1 MKKSKFSLLLVLSL
15 VISVFLSA
23 CYGGGNQSSS
33 DGGDK
38 EKDSKEE
45 TNVPQELKVLE
56 SSEIPSMDTVLAT
69 DTISLSQLNNTNEGL
84 YRIDENQEP
93 VPGMADGE
101 PEANEDGTEYTIKL
115 KEDAKWSNGEPV
127 TANDFVFAWQRAL
140 NPDTGS
146 EYGPYMMMGKI
157 KNAEALY
164 NGEVKPEELGVKAQ
178 DEKTLV
184 ITLEKPIAFFKSLMA
199 FPTFYPQNQKFV
211 EEQAANYGKKSENL
225 VFNGPFAING
235 WEGPADTEWTLE
247 KNAEYWDA
255 KNVSLEK
262 ITFNVSKDPQA
273 AANAFE
279 AGEADVTP
287 KLSTPAVIAQY
298 DGDDRLLRWLEPT
311 IFWLK
316 LNQKNEALAN
326 VNIRKA
332 IAMAFNKEDL
342 TNEILNNGSIPA
354 NYAVPKEFVTNP
366 DTGEDFREA
375 NGDLLTYNVEEA
387 KKLWAKG
394 LEEIGQKEVKLVYL
408 GGDTETSKT
417 IDSYMK
423 DQLQN
428 NLEGLTIE
436 VQSVPFSVRLDRDKT
451 MDYDIQAAGWG
462 PDYLDPISFSDL
474 WITDGGNNKMA
485 YSNEKYDKLLKD
497 AQTTL
502 ANDPAKRFEALQ
514 EAEKVVLEEDAG
526 IAPIYQ
532 RASNLLINKKVEGF
546 TYHLVG
552 PEYSYKW
559 IKITDAE

>member
-15 VISVFLSA
+15 VLSVFLTA
-23 CYGGGNQSSS
+23 CYGGGNSSSS

-45 TNVPQELKVLE
+45 TNVAQELKVLE
-56 SSEIPSMDTVLAT
+56 SSEIPSMDSVLAT
-69 DTISLSQLNNTNEGL
+69 DTISLTQLNNTNEGL
-84 YRIDENQEP
+84 YRVDENQEP
-93 VPGMADGE
+93 VPAMAEGE

-140 NPDTGS
+140 NPETGS

-157 KNAEALY
+157 KNAEALF
-164 NGEVKPEELGVKAQ
+164 NGEVKPEELGVKAK

-184 ITLEKPIAFFKSLMA
+184 VTLEKPIAFFKSLMA

-211 EEQAANYGKKSENL
+211 EEQAANFGKKSENL
-225 VFNGPFAING
+225 VFNGPFTIQG

-298 DGDDRLLRWLEPT
+298 EGDDRLLRWLEPT

-375 NGDLLTYNVEEA
+375 NGDLLTYNLEEA

>member
-15 VISVFLSA
+15 VLSVFLTA
-23 CYGGGNQSSS
+23 CYGGGNSGSS

-45 TNVPQELKVLE
+45 TNVAQELKVLE
-56 SSEIPSMDTVLAT
+56 SSEIPSMDSVLAT
-69 DTISLSQLNNTNEGL
+69 DTISLTQLNNTNEGL

-93 VPGMADGE
+93 VPAMAEGE

-157 KNAEALY
+157 KNAEALF

-184 ITLEKPIAFFKSLMA
+184 VTLDKPIAFFKSLMA

-211 EEQAANYGKKSENL
+211 EEQAANFGKKSENL
-225 VFNGPFAING
+225 VFNGPFTIQG

-298 DGDDRLLRWLEPT
+298 ESDDRLLRWLEPT

-428 NLEGLTIE
+428 NLEGLTID

-514 EAEKVVLEEDAG
+514 QAEKVVLEEDAG

>member
-38 EKDSKEE
+38 DKDSKEE

-56 SSEIPSMDTVLAT
+56 QSEIPSMDSVLAE

-101 PEANEDGTEYTIKL
+101 PEANEEGTEYTIKI
-115 KEDAKWSNGEPV
+115 KEDAKWSNGDPV

-146 EYGPYMMMGKI
+146 AYGPYMMMGKI

-164 NGEVKPEELGVKAQ
+164 NGKAKPEDLGVKAE

-184 ITLEKPIAFFKSLMA
+184 ITLEKPIPFFKSLMA

-211 EEQAANYGKKSENL
+211 EEQAANFGKKSENL

-366 DTGEDFREA
+366 ETGEDFRKA
-375 NGDLLTYNVEEA
+375 NGDLLTYNLEEA

-428 NLEGLTIE
+428 NLEGLTID

-474 WITDGGNNKMA
+474 WITDGGNNRMA

>member
-15 VISVFLSA
+15 VLSVFLTA
-23 CYGGGNQSSS
+23 CYGGGNSSSS

-45 TNVPQELKVLE
+45 TNVAQELKVLE
-56 SSEIPSMDTVLAT
+56 SSEIPSMDSVLAT
-69 DTISLSQLNNTNEGL
+69 DTISLTQLNNTNEGL

-93 VPGMADGE
+93 VPAMADGE

-157 KNAEALY
+157 KNAEALF
-164 NGEVKPEELGVKAQ
+164 NGEVKPEELGVKAT

-184 ITLEKPIAFFKSLMA
+184 VTLEKPIAFFKSLMA

-211 EEQAANYGKKSENL
+211 EEQAANFGKKSENL
-225 VFNGPFAING
+225 VFNGPFTLQG

-298 DGDDRLLRWLEPT
+298 EGDDRLLRWLEPT

-366 DTGEDFREA
+366 ETGEDFREA

-428 NLEGLTIE
+428 NLEGLTID

>member
-15 VISVFLSA
+15 VLSVFLTA
-23 CYGGGNQSSS
+23 CYGGGGSSSS

-38 EKDSKEE
+38 DKDSKEAA
-45 TNVPQELKVLE
+45 NVPQELKVLE
-56 SSEIPSMDTVLAT
+56 SSEIPSMDSVLAE

-93 VPGMADGE
+93 IPGMADGE
-101 PEANEDGTEYTIKL
+101 PEANEDGTEYTIKI

-146 EYGPYMMMGKI
+146 AYGPYMMMGKI

-164 NGEVKPEELGVKAQ
+164 NGKAKPEDLGVKAQ

-184 ITLEKPIAFFKSLMA
+184 VTLEKPIPFFKSLMA

-211 EEQAANYGKKSENL
+211 EEQGENFGKKSENL
-225 VFNGPFAING
+225 VFNGPFAIAG

-298 DGDDRLLRWLEPT
+298 DGDDRLKRWLEPT

-342 TNEILNNGSIPA
+342 TNEILNNGSKPA
-354 NYAVPKEFVTNP
+354 NYAVPAEFVTHP
-366 DTGEDFREA
+366 ETGEDFREV
-375 NGDLLTYNVEEA
+375 NKDLLTYNPEEA
-387 KKLWAKG
+387 KKLWEKG
-394 LEEIGQKEVKLVYL
+394 LAEIGKKEVKLVYL

-417 IDSYMK
+417 VDSYMK

-428 NLEGLTIE
+428 TLPGLTIE

-474 WITDGGNNKMA
+474 WITDGGNNRMA

-502 ANDPAKRFEALQ
+502 ANDPAKRFAALQ
-514 EAEKVVLEEDAG
+514 EAEKVLLEEDAG
-526 IAPIYQ
+526 IAPMYQ
-532 RASNLLINKKVEGF
+532 RASNLLISKKVEGF

>member
-15 VISVFLSA
+15 VLSVFLTA
-23 CYGGGNQSSS
+23 CYGGGGSSSS

-38 EKDSKEE
+38 DKDSKEAA
-45 TNVPQELKVLE
+45 NVPQELKVLE
-56 SSEIPSMDTVLAT
+56 SSEIPSMDSVLAE

-93 VPGMADGE
+93 IPGMADGE
-101 PEANEDGTEYTIKL
+101 PEANEDGTEYTIKI

-146 EYGPYMMMGKI
+146 AYGPYMMMGKI

-164 NGEVKPEELGVKAQ
+164 NGKAKPEDLGVKAQ

-184 ITLEKPIAFFKSLMA
+184 VTLEKPIPFFKSLMA
-199 FPTFYPQNQKFV
+199 FPTFYPQNQKYV
-211 EEQAANYGKKSENL
+211 EEQGENFGKKSENL

-298 DGDDRLLRWLEPT
+298 EGDDRLERWLEPT

-342 TNEILNNGSIPA
+342 TNEILNNGSKPA
-354 NYAVPKEFVTNP
+354 NYAVPAEFVTHP
-366 DTGEDFREA
+366 ETGEDFREV
-375 NGDLLTYNVEEA
+375 NKDLLTYNPEEA
-387 KKLWAKG
+387 KKLWEKG
-394 LEEIGQKEVKLVYL
+394 LAEIGKKEVKLVYL

-417 IDSYMK
+417 VDSYMK

-428 NLEGLTIE
+428 TLPGLTID

-474 WITDGGNNKMA
+474 WITDGGNNRMA

-502 ANDPAKRFEALQ
+502 ANDPAKRFAALQ
-514 EAEKVVLEEDAG
+514 EAEKVLLEEDAG
-526 IAPIYQ
+526 IAPMYQ

>member
-15 VISVFLSA
+15 VLSVFLTA
-23 CYGGGNQSSS
+23 CYGGGGSSSS

-38 EKDSKEE
+38 DKDSKEAA
-45 TNVPQELKVLE
+45 NVPQELKVLE
-56 SSEIPSMDTVLAT
+56 SSEIPSMDSVLAE

-93 VPGMADGE
+93 IPGMADGE
-101 PEANEDGTEYTIKL
+101 PEANEDGTEYTIKI

-146 EYGPYMMMGKI
+146 AYGPYMMMGKI

-164 NGEVKPEELGVKAQ
+164 NGKAKPEDLGVKAQ

-184 ITLEKPIAFFKSLMA
+184 VTLEKPIPFFKSLMA

-211 EEQAANYGKKSENL
+211 EEQGENFGKKSENL
-225 VFNGPFAING
+225 VFNGPFAIAG

-298 DGDDRLLRWLEPT
+298 DGDDRLKRWLEPT

-342 TNEILNNGSIPA
+342 TNEILNNGSKPA
-354 NYAVPKEFVTNP
+354 NYAVPAEFVTHP
-366 DTGEDFREA
+366 ETGEDFREV
-375 NGDLLTYNVEEA
+375 NKDLLTYNPEEA
-387 KKLWAKG
+387 KKLWEKG
-394 LEEIGQKEVKLVYL
+394 LAEIGQKEVKLVYL

-417 IDSYMK
+417 VDSYMK

-428 NLEGLTIE
+428 ALPGLTIE

-474 WITDGGNNKMA
+474 WITDGGNNRMA

-502 ANDPAKRFEALQ
+502 ANDPAKRFAALQ
-514 EAEKVVLEEDAG
+514 EAEKVLLEEDAG
-526 IAPIYQ
+526 IAPMYQ

>member
-15 VISVFLSA
+15 VLSVFLTA
-23 CYGGGNQSSS
+23 CYGGGNQGSS

-38 EKDSKEE
+38 DKDSKEE
-45 TNVPQELKVLE
+45 SNVAQELKVLE
-56 SSEIPSMDTVLAT
+56 SSEIPSMDSVLAE

-115 KEDAKWSNGEPV
+115 REDAKWSNGEPV

-140 NPDTGS
+140 NPETGS
-146 EYGPYMMMGKI
+146 AYGPYMMMGKI

-164 NGEVKPEELGVKAQ
+164 NGKAKPEDLGIKAK

-184 ITLEKPIAFFKSLMA
+184 VTLEKPIPFFKSLMA

-211 EEQAANYGKKSENL
+211 EEQAANFGKKSENL
-225 VFNGPFAING
+225 VFNGPFTIQG

-262 ITFNVSKDPQA
+262 IQFNVSKDPQA

-298 DGDDRLLRWLEPT
+298 EGDDRLLRWLEPT

-354 NYAVPKEFVTNP
+354 NYAVPKEFVTHP
-366 DTGEDFREA
+366 ESGEDFREA
-375 NGDLLTYNVEEA
+375 NGDLLAYNAEEA

-394 LEEIGQKEVKLVYL
+394 LEEIGQKEVTLVYL

-417 IDSYMK
+417 VDSYMK

-428 NLEGLTIE
+428 TLEGLTID

-474 WITDGGNNKMA
+474 WITDGGNNRMA

-514 EAEKVVLEEDAG
+514 EAEKVVLDEDAG
-526 IAPIYQ
+526 IAPMYQ
-532 RASNLLINKKVEGF
+532 RASNLLINKNVEGF

-559 IKITDAE
+559 IKITDAK

>member
-15 VISVFLSA
+15 VLSVFLTA
-23 CYGGGNQSSS
+23 CYGGGNQGSS

-38 EKDSKEE
+38 DKDSKEE
-45 TNVPQELKVLE
+45 SNVAQELKVLE
-56 SSEIPSMDTVLAT
+56 SSEIPSMDSVLAE

-115 KEDAKWSNGEPV
+115 REDAKWSNGDPV

-140 NPDTGS
+140 NPETGS
-146 EYGPYMMMGKI
+146 AYGPYMMMGKI

-164 NGEVKPEELGVKAQ
+164 NGKAKPEDLGVKAT

-184 ITLEKPIAFFKSLMA
+184 VTLEKPIPFFKSLMA

-211 EEQAANYGKKSENL
+211 EEQAANFGKKSENL
-225 VFNGPFAING
+225 VFNGPFTIQG

-262 ITFNVSKDPQA
+262 IQFNVSKDPQA

-298 DGDDRLLRWLEPT
+298 EGDDRLLRWLEPT

-354 NYAVPKEFVTNP
+354 NYAVPKEFVTHP
-366 DTGEDFREA
+366 ESGEDFRES
-375 NGDLLTYNVEEA
+375 NGDLLTYNPEEA

-394 LEEIGQKEVKLVYL
+394 LEEIGQKEVTLVYL

-417 IDSYMK
+417 VDSYMK

-428 NLEGLTIE
+428 TLEGLTID

-474 WITDGGNNKMA
+474 WITDGGNNRMA

-526 IAPIYQ
+526 IAPMYQ
-532 RASNLLINKKVEGF
+532 RASNLLINKNVEGF

>member
-15 VISVFLSA
+15 VLSVFLTA
-23 CYGGGNQSSS
+23 CYGGGGSSSS

-38 EKDSKEE
+38 DKDSKEAA
-45 TNVPQELKVLE
+45 NVPQELKVLE
-56 SSEIPSMDTVLAT
+56 SSEIPSMDSVLAE

-93 VPGMADGE
+93 IPGMADGE
-101 PEANEDGTEYTIKL
+101 PEANEEGTEYTIKI

-146 EYGPYMMMGKI
+146 AYGPYMMMGKI

-164 NGEVKPEELGVKAQ
+164 NGKAKPEDLGVKAQ

-184 ITLEKPIAFFKSLMA
+184 VTLEKPIPFFKSLMA

-211 EEQAANYGKKSENL
+211 EEQGENFGKKSENL
-225 VFNGPFAING
+225 VFNGPFAIAG

-298 DGDDRLLRWLEPT
+298 DGDDRLKRWIEPT

-342 TNEILNNGSIPA
+342 TNEILNNGSVPA
-354 NYAVPKEFVTNP
+354 NYAVPAEFVTHP
-366 DTGEDFREA
+366 ETGEDFREV
-375 NGDLLTYNVEEA
+375 NKDLLTYNPEEA
-387 KKLWAKG
+387 KKLWEKG
-394 LEEIGQKEVKLVYL
+394 LAEIGKKEVKLVYL

-417 IDSYMK
+417 VDSYMK

-428 NLEGLTIE
+428 TLPGLTIE

-474 WITDGGNNKMA
+474 WITDGGNNRMA

-502 ANDPAKRFEALQ
+502 ANDPAKRFAALQ
-514 EAEKVVLEEDAG
+514 EAEKVLLEEDAG
-526 IAPIYQ
+526 IAPMYQ

>member
-15 VISVFLSA
+15 VLSVFLTA
-23 CYGGGNQSSS
+23 CYGGGNQGSS

-38 EKDSKEE
+38 DKDSKEE
-45 TNVPQELKVLE
+45 SNVAQELKVLE
-56 SSEIPSMDTVLAT
+56 SSEIPSMDSVLAE

-115 KEDAKWSNGEPV
+115 REDAKWSNGEPV

-140 NPDTGS
+140 NPETGS
-146 EYGPYMMMGKI
+146 AYGPYMMMGKI

-164 NGEVKPEELGVKAQ
+164 NGKAKPEDLGVKAK

-184 ITLEKPIAFFKSLMA
+184 ITLEKPIPFFKSLMA

-211 EEQAANYGKKSENL
+211 EEQAANFGKKSENL
-225 VFNGPFAING
+225 VFNGPFTIQG

-262 ITFNVSKDPQA
+262 IQFNVSKDPQA

-298 DGDDRLLRWLEPT
+298 EGDDRLLRWLEPT

-354 NYAVPKEFVTNP
+354 NYAVPKEFVTHP
-366 DTGEDFREA
+366 ESGKDFREA
-375 NGDLLTYNVEEA
+375 NGDLLTYNAEEA

-394 LEEIGQKEVKLVYL
+394 LEEIGQKEVTLVYL

-417 IDSYMK
+417 VDSYMK

-428 NLEGLTIE
+428 TLEGLTID

-474 WITDGGNNKMA
+474 WITDGGNNRMA

-514 EAEKVVLEEDAG
+514 EAEKVVLDEDAG
-526 IAPIYQ
+526 IAPMYQ

>member
-23 CYGGGNQSSS
+23 CYGGGNQGSS

-38 EKDSKEE
+38 DKDSKEE

-56 SSEIPSMDTVLAT
+56 QSEIPSMDSVLAE

-101 PEANEDGTEYTIKL
+101 PEANEEGTEYTIKI
-115 KEDAKWSNGEPV
+115 KEDAKWSNGDPV

-146 EYGPYMMMGKI
+146 AYGPYMMMGKI

-164 NGEVKPEELGVKAQ
+164 NGKAKPEDLGVKAE

-184 ITLEKPIAFFKSLMA
+184 ITLEKPIPFFKSLMA

-211 EEQAANYGKKSENL
+211 EEQAANFGKKSENL

-366 DTGEDFREA
+366 ETGEDFRKA
-375 NGDLLTYNVEEA
+375 NGDLLTYNLEEA

-428 NLEGLTIE
+428 NLEGLTID

-474 WITDGGNNKMA
+474 WITDGGNNRMA

>member
-15 VISVFLSA
+15 VLSVFLTA
-23 CYGGGNQSSS
+23 CYGGGGSSSS
-33 DGGDK
+33 DGGEKD
-38 EKDSKEE
+38 KDSKEAAD
-45 TNVPQELKVLE
+45 VPQELKVLE
-56 SSEIPSMDTVLAT
+56 SSEIPSMDSVLAE

-93 VPGMADGE
+93 IPGMADGE
-101 PEANEDGTEYTIKL
+101 PEANEDGTEYTIKI

-146 EYGPYMMMGKI
+146 AYGPYMMMGKI

-164 NGEVKPEELGVKAQ
+164 NGKAKPEDLGVKAQ

-184 ITLEKPIAFFKSLMA
+184 VTLEKPIPFFKSLMA

-211 EEQAANYGKKSENL
+211 EEQGENFGKKSENL
-225 VFNGPFAING
+225 VFNGPFTIAG

-298 DGDDRLLRWLEPT
+298 DGDDRLKRWLEPT

-342 TNEILNNGSIPA
+342 TNEILNNGSKPA
-354 NYAVPKEFVTNP
+354 NYAVPAEFVTHP
-366 DTGEDFREA
+366 ETGEDFREV
-375 NGDLLTYNVEEA
+375 NKDLLTYNPEEA
-387 KKLWAKG
+387 KKLWEKG
-394 LEEIGQKEVKLVYL
+394 LAEIGQEEVKLVYL

-417 IDSYMK
+417 VDSYMK

-428 NLEGLTIE
+428 ALPGLTID

-474 WITDGGNNKMA
+474 WITDGGNNRMA

-502 ANDPAKRFEALQ
+502 ANDPAKRFAALQ
-514 EAEKVVLEEDAG
+514 EAEKVLLEEDAG
-526 IAPIYQ
+526 IAPMYQ

>member
-15 VISVFLSA
+15 VLSVFLTA
-23 CYGGGNQSSS
+23 CYGGGGSSSS

-38 EKDSKEE
+38 DKDSKEAA
-45 TNVPQELKVLE
+45 NVPQELKVLE
-56 SSEIPSMDTVLAT
+56 SSEIPSMDSVLAT

-101 PEANEDGTEYTIKL
+101 PEANEDGTEYTIKI

-164 NGEVKPEELGVKAQ
+164 NGEAKPEDLGVKAQ

-184 ITLEKPIAFFKSLMA
+184 VTLEKPIAFFKSLMA

-211 EEQAANYGKKSENL
+211 EEQGENFGKKSENL
-225 VFNGPFAING
+225 VFNGPFAIAG
-235 WEGPADTEWTLE
+235 WEGPADTEWTFE

-298 DGDDRLLRWLEPT
+298 EGDDRLKRWLEPT

-354 NYAVPKEFVTNP
+354 NYAVPKEFVTHP
-366 DTGEDFREA
+366 ETGEDFREA
-375 NGDLLTYNVEEA
+375 NGDLLTFNAEEA
-387 KKLWAKG
+387 KKLWEKG
-394 LEEIGQKEVKLVYL
+394 LAEIGQKEVKLVYL

-417 IDSYMK
+417 VDSYMK

-428 NLEGLTIE
+428 TLPGLTID

-526 IAPIYQ
+526 IAPMYQ

>member
-211 EEQAANYGKKSENL
+211 EEQAANFGKKSENL

>member
-23 CYGGGNQSSS
+23 CYGGGNQGSS

-38 EKDSKEE
+38 DKDSKEE

-56 SSEIPSMDTVLAT
+56 QSEIPSMDSVLAE

-101 PEANEDGTEYTIKL
+101 PEANEEGTEYTIKI
-115 KEDAKWSNGEPV
+115 KEDAKWSNGDPV

-146 EYGPYMMMGKI
+146 AYGPYMMMGKI

-164 NGEVKPEELGVKAQ
+164 NGKAKPEELGVKAE

-184 ITLEKPIAFFKSLMA
+184 ITLEKPIPFFKSLMA

-211 EEQAANYGKKSENL
+211 EEQAANFGKKSENL

-366 DTGEDFREA
+366 ETGEDFRKA
-375 NGDLLTYNVEEA
+375 NGDLLTYNLEEA

-428 NLEGLTIE
+428 NLEGLTID

-474 WITDGGNNKMA
+474 WITDGGNNRMA

>member
-15 VISVFLSA
+15 VLSVFLTA
-23 CYGGGNQSSS
+23 CYGGGGSSSS

-38 EKDSKEE
+38 DKDSKEAA
-45 TNVPQELKVLE
+45 NVPQELKVLE
-56 SSEIPSMDTVLAT
+56 SSEIPSMDSVLAT

-101 PEANEDGTEYTIKL
+101 PEANEDGTEYTIKI

-140 NPDTGS
+140 NPETGS

-164 NGEVKPEELGVKAQ
+164 NGEAKPEDLGVKAQ

-184 ITLEKPIAFFKSLMA
+184 VTLEKPIAFFKSLMA

-211 EEQAANYGKKSENL
+211 EEQGENFGKKSENL

-235 WEGPADTEWTLE
+235 WAGPADTEWTLE

-298 DGDDRLLRWLEPT
+298 EGDDRLLRWLEPT

-354 NYAVPKEFVTNP
+354 NYAVPKEFVTHP
-366 DTGEDFREA
+366 ETGEDFREA
-375 NGDLLTYNVEEA
+375 NGDLLSYNAEEA
-387 KKLWAKG
+387 KKLWEKG
-394 LEEIGQKEVKLVYL
+394 LAEIGQKEVKLVYL

-417 IDSYMK
+417 VDSYMK

-428 NLEGLTIE
+428 TLPGLTID

-526 IAPIYQ
+526 VAPMYQ
-532 RASNLLINKKVEGF
+532 RASNLLINKNVEGF

>member
-15 VISVFLSA
+15 VLSVILTA
-23 CYGGGNQSSS
+23 CYGGGNSSSS

-45 TNVPQELKVLE
+45 TNVAQELKVLE
-56 SSEIPSMDTVLAT
+56 SSEIPSMDSVLAT
-69 DTISLSQLNNTNEGL
+69 DTISLTQLNNTNEGL

-93 VPGMADGE
+93 VPAMAEGE

-157 KNAEALY
+157 KNAEALF
-164 NGEVKPEELGVKAQ
+164 NGEVKPEELGVKAK

-184 ITLEKPIAFFKSLMA
+184 VTLDKPIAFFKSLMA

-211 EEQAANYGKKSENL
+211 EEQAANFGKKSENL
-225 VFNGPFAING
+225 VFNGPFTIQG

-255 KNVSLEK
+255 KNVSLDK

-298 DGDDRLLRWLEPT
+298 EGDDRLLRWLEPT

-366 DTGEDFREA
+366 ETGEDFREA

-423 DQLQN
+423 DQLQK
-428 NLEGLTIE
+428 NLEGLTID

>member
-15 VISVFLSA
+15 VLSVFLTA
-23 CYGGGNQSSS
+23 CYGGGGSSSS
-33 DGGDK
+33 DGGEKD
-38 EKDSKEE
+38 KDSKEAAD
-45 TNVPQELKVLE
+45 VPQELKVLE
-56 SSEIPSMDTVLAT
+56 SSEIPSMDSVLAE

-93 VPGMADGE
+93 IPGMADGE
-101 PEANEDGTEYTIKL
+101 PEANEDGTEYTIKI

-146 EYGPYMMMGKI
+146 AYGPYMMMGKI

-164 NGEVKPEELGVKAQ
+164 NGKAKPEDLGVKAQ

-184 ITLEKPIAFFKSLMA
+184 VTLEKPIPFFKSLMA

-211 EEQAANYGKKSENL
+211 EEQGENFGKKSENL
-225 VFNGPFAING
+225 VFNGPFSIAG

-298 DGDDRLLRWLEPT
+298 DGDDRLKRWLEPT

-342 TNEILNNGSIPA
+342 TNEILNNGSKPA
-354 NYAVPKEFVTNP
+354 NYAVPAEFVTHP
-366 DTGEDFREA
+366 ETGEDFREV
-375 NGDLLTYNVEEA
+375 NKDLLTYNPEEA
-387 KKLWAKG
+387 KKLWEKG
-394 LEEIGQKEVKLVYL
+394 LAEIGKKEVKLVYL

-417 IDSYMK
+417 VDSYMK

-428 NLEGLTIE
+428 TLPGLTIE

-474 WITDGGNNKMA
+474 WITDGGNNRMA

-502 ANDPAKRFEALQ
+502 ANDPAKRFAALQ
-514 EAEKVVLEEDAG
+514 EAEKVLLEEDAG
-526 IAPIYQ
+526 IAPMYQ

>member
-15 VISVFLSA
+15 VLSVFLTA
-23 CYGGGNQSSS
+23 CYGGGGSSSS

-38 EKDSKEE
+38 DKDSKEAA
-45 TNVPQELKVLE
+45 NVPQELKVLE
-56 SSEIPSMDTVLAT
+56 SSEIPSMDSVLAT

-101 PEANEDGTEYTIKL
+101 PEANEDGTEYTIKI

-140 NPDTGS
+140 NPETGS

-164 NGEVKPEELGVKAQ
+164 NGEAKPEDLGVKAQ

-184 ITLEKPIAFFKSLMA
+184 VTLEKPIAFFKSLMA

-211 EEQAANYGKKSENL
+211 EEQGENFGKKSENL

-235 WEGPADTEWTLE
+235 WAGPADTEWTLE

-298 DGDDRLLRWLEPT
+298 EGDDRLLRWLEPT

-354 NYAVPKEFVTNP
+354 NYAVPKEFVTHP
-366 DTGEDFREA
+366 ETGEDFREA
-375 NGDLLTYNVEEA
+375 NGDLLAYNAEEA
-387 KKLWAKG
+387 KKLWEKG
-394 LEEIGQKEVKLVYL
+394 LAEIGQKEVKLVYL

-417 IDSYMK
+417 VDSYMK

-428 NLEGLTIE
+428 TLPGLTID
-436 VQSVPFSVRLDRDKT
+436 VQSVPFSVRLDRDKN

-526 IAPIYQ
+526 IAPMYQ

>member
-15 VISVFLSA
+15 VLSVFLTA
-23 CYGGGNQSSS
+23 CYGGGGSSSS

-38 EKDSKEE
+38 DKDSKEAA
-45 TNVPQELKVLE
+45 NVPQELKVLE
-56 SSEIPSMDTVLAT
+56 SSEIPSMDSVLAT

-101 PEANEDGTEYTIKL
+101 PEANEDGTEYTIKI

-140 NPDTGS
+140 NPETGS

-164 NGEVKPEELGVKAQ
+164 NGEAKPEDLGVKAQ

-184 ITLEKPIAFFKSLMA
+184 VTLEKPIAFFKSLMA

-211 EEQAANYGKKSENL
+211 EEQGENFGKKSENL

-235 WEGPADTEWTLE
+235 WAGPADTEWTLE

-298 DGDDRLLRWLEPT
+298 EGDDRLLRWLEPT

-354 NYAVPKEFVTNP
+354 NYAVPKEFVTHP
-366 DTGEDFREA
+366 ETGEDFREA
-375 NGDLLTYNVEEA
+375 NGDLLSYNAEEA
-387 KKLWAKG
+387 KKLWEKG
-394 LEEIGQKEVKLVYL
+394 LAEIGQKEVKLVYL

-417 IDSYMK
+417 VDSYMK

-428 NLEGLTIE
+428 TLPGLTID

-526 IAPIYQ
+526 VAPMYQ

>member
-23 CYGGGNQSSS
+23 CYGGGNQGSS

-38 EKDSKEE
+38 DKDSKEE

-56 SSEIPSMDTVLAT
+56 QSEIPSMDSVLAE

-101 PEANEDGTEYTIKL
+101 PEANEEGTEYTIKI
-115 KEDAKWSNGEPV
+115 KEDAKWSNGDPV

-146 EYGPYMMMGKI
+146 AYGPYMMMGKI

-164 NGEVKPEELGVKAQ
+164 NGKAKPEDIGVKAE

-184 ITLEKPIAFFKSLMA
+184 ITLEKPIPFFKSLMA

-211 EEQAANYGKKSENL
+211 EEQAANFGKKSENL

-366 DTGEDFREA
+366 ETGEDFRKA
-375 NGDLLTYNVEEA
+375 NGDLLTYNLEEA

-428 NLEGLTIE
+428 NLEGLTID

-474 WITDGGNNKMA
+474 WITDGGNNRMA